1 MKIKSLLVTAAAG
14 AMVAGAAAA
23 DPVNLR
29 IQTHHAAETP
39 LGRHITQWA
48 DDVNVMSGGD
58 ITVEMFFS
66 SSVVGSV
73 ETWDAAVNGILDCD
87 ATGAAYQ
94 TGKNPAFQFLG
105 DIMGGYD
112 TPWQQYSWLYQG
124 GGYEDA
130 QELYNSYNM
139 QLIGWSLF
147 GQESMSSSLQSLDQQ
162 ILKVGSSARLP
173 EWRPRFLRSLV
184 HRQS

>member
-66 SSVVGSV
+66 SSVVIKTERGS
-73 ETWDAAVNGILDCD
+73 
-87 ATGAAYQ
+87 
-94 TGKNPAFQFLG
+94 
-105 DIMGGYD
+105 
-112 TPWQQYSWLYQG
+112 
-124 GGYEDA
+124 
-130 QELYNSYNM
+130 
-139 QLIGWSLF
+139 
-147 GQESMSSSLQSLDQQ
+147 
-162 ILKVGSSARLP
+162 
-173 EWRPRFLRSLV
+173 
-184 HRQS
+184 